1 MDRQDVIELG
11 VASAETKGMVGKF
24 PDYSLG
30 MDEGLTED

>member
-1 MDRQDVIELG
+1 MDNDNVIELG
-11 VASAETKGMVGKF
+11 VASADTRGMVGKF